1 MESQI
6 TEEKKTEITLEIHL
20 DSTELG
26 SFIDKAVENLGA
38 NIELK
43 GFRKGKAPRNVV
55 EEHVGEQQILTEAA
69 DLAVNDSYRKAI
81 EEHKIEPISFPNVEV
96 KNLKKEEGFTF
107 IAKVPVLPSFD
118 LPDYKVLASKIKRN
132 EIKVEDSEVQ
142 QAMDWLRKSR
152 SKLTVK
158 NDLAQKGDF
167 VQIEYMLAGKEPGS
181 SPIQDG
187 FILGEGR
194 LLPGFEEGLVGMKAG
209 DEKKGVELD
218 SNGKKFVVD
227 VKMVSVQNV
236 ELPEFND
243 EFAKSLGKFSGLDS
257 LRNNV
262 KEGVTREKEQAEAQ
276 RVRNE
281 ILEAILKEVKIEVPE
296 TLIQNEQVQMLET
309 LKAQIAQALKMSFD
323 DYLKSTKKTNKDI
336 LDSLKTEAENK
347 IKRYLILREIGK
359 KEGIEVKDEESIEKV
374 FKKLTQ

>member
-1 MESQI
+1 
-6 TEEKKTEITLEIHL
+6 
-20 DSTELG
+20 
-26 SFIDKAVENLGA
+26 
-38 NIELK
+38 
-43 GFRKGKAPRNVV
+43 
-55 EEHVGEQQILTEAA
+55 
-69 DLAVNDSYRKAI
+69 
-81 EEHKIEPISFPNVEV
+81 
-96 KNLKKEEGFTF
+96 
-107 IAKVPVLPSFD
+107 
-118 LPDYKVLASKIKRN
+118 
-132 EIKVEDSEVQ
+132 
-142 QAMDWLRKSR
+142 
-152 SKLTVK
+152 
-158 NDLAQKGDF
+158 
-167 VQIEYMLAGKEPGS
+167 
-181 SPIQDG
+181 
-187 FILGEGR
+187 LGEGR